1 MQGMSALDFQDVFA
15 ALRLGQTIKAPASPG
30 SAGTTVKKNWSVN
43 IQTLLKLT
51 HCTSVSELAP
61 VWSAIAKGPKQEEHN
76 SLQAALNDL
85 ARSPGAATTASLTFT
100 KDLHNIIVNLMFW
113 SGDPDRLDE
122 GLHHFCTVY
131 TSTAK
136 TSMDQ
141 MNLQTYD
148 HLTSSDGNLDLQN
161 FKMFQHIFKSDWLT
175 SYTQLD
181 MTLKLLYQN
190 IIVMLLKP
198 TRPYI
203 AAYSISPAGRI
214 IFN

>member
-1 MQGMSALDFQDVFA
+1 MNPAQGMSALDFQDVVA
-15 ALRLGQTIKAPASPG
+15 ALRLGQTIESAPAAPG

-61 VWSAIAKGPKQEEHN
+61 VWSAIAKGPKKEEHN

-85 ARSPGAATTASLTFT
+85 ARSPGAAATTASLTVT
-100 KDLHNIIVNLMFW
+100 KDFLHNIIVNLMFW

-122 GLHHFCTVY
+122 GLHPFCTVY
-131 TSTAK
+131 TSAAK

-148 HLTSSDGNLDLQN
+148 L
-161 FKMFQHIFKSDWLT
+161 F
-175 SYTQLD
+175 
-181 MTLKLLYQN
+181 
-190 IIVMLLKP
+190 
-198 TRPYI
+198 
-203 AAYSISPAGRI
+203 
-214 IFN
+214 